1 MATKSNVLPGGE
13 AGLGLLDQAR
23 PRSDQKK
30 SPDMGLRRTMTHG
43 SEATSSS
50 ISLVINT
57 YQQAHFLSAA
67 IESGLAQKQKFD
79 QIIVVDDG
87 STDDPA
93 AVVAGYPG
101 VQLIRQPNAGLAAA
115 RNAGLRACTSRY
127 IVFLDADDLLTE
139 DAVADGLACHAS
151 HPDAGFI
158 YGAYR
163 FIGPNKEPIGTV
175 TYNEIGEDS
184 YRTLLMFN
192 IIGMHGAVVYDRSK
206 LDEVGGF
213 DPRVR
218 LCEDYDAYLRMA
230 RRFPVYSC
238 NSLFAL
244 YRWHGQNMSSRHAT
258 MLKWAL
264 CINERQ
270 RVYTGSDSGL
280 EADRRAGRRAWVKH
294 YVNQVKKD
302 LFNGLTSRQSPIA
315 AAKVAWANAP
325 ILSMAAREFGQWLS
339 TP

>member
-1 MATKSNVLPGGE
+1 MTTKSNVLPAGE
-13 AGLGLLDQAR
+13 ASLGLLDQAR

-30 SPDMGLRRTMTHG
+30 SPDLGLRTPMKLG

-50 ISLVINT
+50 IGLVINT

-93 AVVAGYPG
+93 AVVARYPG

-115 RNAGLRACTSRY
+115 RNTGLKACTSRY

-139 DAVADGLACHAS
+139 DAVAAGLACHAK
-151 HPDAGFI
+151 HPGAGFI

-163 FIGPNKEPIGTV
+163 FVGPNKEPIGDV
-175 TYNEIGEDS
+175 TYNEIGTDS

-192 IIGMHGAVVYDRSK
+192 VIGMHGAVVYDRSK
-206 LDEVGGF
+206 LDEIGGF
-213 DPRVR
+213 DTRVPR
-218 LCEDYDAYLRMA
+218 CEDYDAYLRMA
-230 RRFPVYSC
+230 IRFPVFSC
-238 NSLFAL
+238 STLFAL
-244 YRWHGQNMSSRHAT
+244 YRWHGQNMSAGHAT

-264 CINERQ
+264 RINEGQ
-270 RVYTGSDSGL
+270 KAYTISNSGL
-280 EADRRAGRRAWVKH
+280 EADRKAGRRAWVKH
-294 YVNQVKKD
+294 YVKQVRKD
-302 LFNGLTSRQSPIA
+302 MFQGLVSKQGPIA
-315 AAKVAWANAP
+315 AAKVAWVNAP
-325 ILSMAAREFGQWLS
+325 VLSIAAREFGQWLS
-339 TP
+339 TS